1 MSMRYLLI
9 SPPKKGIR
17 MFIESPPIG
26 LGYVATTLRKLGHTP
41 EIKDC
46 LVENWDTEKIV
57 SHINDTRP
65 GAIGVN
71 VFSTALQSTKIL
83 LEEVKKLNYHPLI
96 IVGGPHASGASEH
109 ILNYLTEADFA
120 FKGEAEIPLIEFEE
134 YQQGKRNLRAVTGLI
149 YRENGNIK
157 VNRNIE
163 YKNIEEFGFPAWD
176 LIDPRKYFKQVN
188 VGDKSINVHF
198 SRGCPFACQFCVKL
212 GKVVRWRSLEHIW
225 QEILMLNKDY
235 GVERFIINDEG
246 FTMYP
251 DFVKKFCR
259 HTISQGNR
267 FRFFTATGLRLNR
280 VDDEMLTLMKEANF
294 ERSFGVG
301 IESAVPRVR
310 QELMNKH
317 LKQEELEKGLEILNR
332 NGFKPVGNFIL
343 GFPGETKE
351 ELKQSVRWACK
362 SKWLHGANFVPFLP
376 LPGGEATERLFQTGE
391 LPKNFD
397 FTKINLSVVVYAPK
411 GMTIDELDKYR
422 AWAVWKYN
430 SSPRMLWHYISDWGR
445 CKRAIVT
452 FLRIFLP
459 NWMLPKDWRRR

>member
-1 MSMRYLLI
+1 
-9 SPPKKGIR
+9 

-26 LGYVATTLRKLGHTP
+26 LGYVGTTLRRLGHTP

-46 LVENWDTEKIV
+46 LVENWDTHRILT
-57 SHINDTRP
+57 HINDTRP
-65 GAIGVN
+65 DVIGVN
-71 VFSTALQSTKIL
+71 VFSTALQSTKTLI
-83 LEEVKKLNYHPLI
+83 EEVRKLTYHPLI
-96 IVGGPHASGASEH
+96 IVGGAHPTGIPEH
-109 ILNYLTEADFA
+109 TLNYLTEADFA
-120 FKGEAEIPLIEFEE
+120 FRGEAEIPLKEFDE
-134 YQQGKRNLRAVTGLI
+134 YQQGKRKIQAVTGLI
-149 YRENGNIK
+149 YRENGK
-157 VNRNIE
+157 VKFNGNIE
-163 YKNIEEFGFPAWD
+163 YRNIEEFGFPAWD

-198 SRGCPFACQFCVKL
+198 SRGCPFLCRFCVKL
-212 GKVVRWRSLEHIW
+212 GKIVRWRSLKHIW
-225 QEILMLNKDY
+225 DEIVLLNRNY

-246 FTMYP
+246 FTMFP
-251 DFVKKFCR
+251 EFVKKFCR

-280 VDDEMLTLMKEANF
+280 VDDEMLALMKEAHF

-317 LKQEELEKGLEILNR
+317 LTQEELEKGLEILNR

-343 GFPGETKE
+343 GFPGETRQ
-351 ELKQSVRWACK
+351 ELIQSVKWACK

-376 LPGGEATERLFQTGE
+376 LPGGEATEQMLASGE
-391 LPKNFD
+391 LPPDFD

-411 GMTIDELDKYR
+411 GMTLDELDKLR

-430 SSPRMLWHYISDWGR
+430 SSPRMLWHYVSDWGR
-445 CKRAIVT
+445 CKRAIIT
-452 FLRIFLP
+452 FLRIFMP
-459 NWMLPKDWRRR
+459 NWLLPKDWRRR